1 MPRKG
6 KGQQAAKSTTGQAYG
21 EAKAQEE
28 SQSVVPLPQMEQP
41 QMPAMQAGSAPF
53 GRGSERPNESVMESG
68 DPTQVGVPQVS
79 DQQRMQMMSMLPLV
93 EMAASQPYA
102 TPRTRNLARKM
113 RLAVG
118 PMKDFEDRNP

>member
-6 KGQQAAKSTTGQAYG
+6 RGQQAAKTATGQAYG

-28 SQSVVPLPQMEQP
+28 AQNIVPLPQMEEP
-41 QMPAMQAGSAPF
+41 QMPAMRAGSAPF
-53 GRGSERPNESVMESG
+53 GRPSERPNEAVTEMGE
-68 DPTQVGVPQVS
+68 PHQAVPPEVT
-79 DQQRMQMMSMLPLV
+79 DQQRMQMMAMLPLV

>member
-6 KGQQAAKSTTGQAYG
+6 RGQQAAKTATGQAYG

-28 SQSVVPLPQMEQP
+28 AQGVVPLPQMEEP
-41 QMPAMQAGSAPF
+41 QMPAMRAGSAPF
-53 GRGSERPNESVMESG
+53 GRPSERPNEAVTEMGE
-68 DPTQVGVPQVS
+68 PHQAVRPEVT
-79 DQQRMQMMSMLPLV
+79 DQQRRQMMAMLPLV

>member
-6 KGQQAAKSTTGQAYG
+6 RGQQAAKTATGQAYG

-28 SQSVVPLPQMEQP
+28 AQGVVPLPQMEEP
-41 QMPAMQAGSAPF
+41 QMPAMRAGSAPF
-53 GRGSERPNESVMESG
+53 GRPSERPNEAVIEMGE
-68 DPTQVGVPQVS
+68 PHQAVRPEVT
-79 DQQRMQMMSMLPLV
+79 DQQRMQMMAMLPLV
-93 EMAASQPYA
+93 EMAASQPYS

>member
-6 KGQQAAKSTTGQAYG
+6 KGQQDSKTVQGQQYGQA
-21 EAKAQEE
+21 KMQED
-28 SQSVVPLPQMEQP
+28 SQEVVALPEMQEP
-41 QMPAMQAGSAPF
+41 QMPAMRAGASPF
-53 GRGSERPNESVMESG
+53 GRASERPNEAVTAMGE
-68 DPTQVGVPQVS
+68 PQQIQTPEVT
-79 DQQRMQMMSMLPLV
+79 DQQRMQMMAMLPLV

>member
-6 KGQQAAKSTTGQAYG
+6 KGQQAAKTATGQAYG

-28 SQSVVPLPQMEQP
+28 AQGVVPLPQMEEP
-41 QMPAMQAGSAPF
+41 QMPAMKAGSTPF
-53 GRGSERPNESVMESG
+53 GRGSERPNEPVMETG
-68 DPTQVGVPQVS
+68 EPHQAVTQATS
-79 DQQRMQMMSMLPLV
+79 ELQRMKIMAMLPLV

>member
-6 KGQQAAKSTTGQAYG
+6 KGQQASKTVQGQQYGQA
-21 EAKAQEE
+21 KMQED
-28 SQSVVPLPQMEQP
+28 SQEVVALPEMQEP
-41 QMPAMQAGSAPF
+41 QMPAMRAGASPF
-53 GRGSERPNESVMESG
+53 GRASERPNEAVTAMGE
-68 DPTQVGVPQVS
+68 PQQIQTPEVT
-79 DQQRMQMMSMLPLV
+79 DQQRMQMMAMLPLV